1 MKHRL
6 YVEDEMG
13 ICFGLSKGCLQYS
26 LQSGVAEILYCMP
39 SVPFARPYTYVKA
52 FLETFYLM

>member
-1 MKHRL
+1 
-6 YVEDEMG
+6 MG